1 MVKLALW
8 MPLLSLAA
16 FAVTSPVQSSPDDRD
31 FRSPDSHAESLSEK
45 KERIKSTIS
54 EGIMFVS
61 GRTRKGIDN
70 LSPKGTDF
78 VYTVLDDLNIAVNQD
93 DIDNS
98 NHASETAD
106 SGIRDLKSP
115 DSRTDSSPD
124 KKAIIRSTA
133 SHYIGVTH
141 DQINWEIDQL
151 SENPIDFIDGL
162 LSAVNWLQFLD
173 LPQGLLGIIS
183 DIQKYIVEFFEI
195 EKTPTER
202 DSTQAPPSETFNRAT
217 ELIKQMIASNFGI
230 DLAQAFNE
238 AIPEGVME
246 KSSADSNDN
255 NDTREVEFTAT
266 EAHSSSLVEEC
277 APGHKLHDSCA
288 SEGRRCLGWDTRG
301 RCVKWSCH
309 CVKQRRELADSNS
322 GIDSSSSTR
331 ASEDMIT
338 DGAVDSQLHV
348 AKPCSPG
355 WKRLQSP
362 VYKIKLQWFVELPP
376 NSADPLAERLT
387 RSPSPNQN
395 KDASHTYVHMHRAR
409 DADLFEDFCKDRLPN
424 DEVYV
429 PPQHQPINPE
439 DEDDV
444 VPDQHAAFGITKATQ
459 RQKEAA
465 WKDLGLSGL
474 MNRGPPIVKGK
485 GAAGGS
491 RMPR

>member
-16 FAVTSPVQSSPDDRD
+16 FAVTSPVLSSPDGRD
-31 FRSPDSHAESLSEK
+31 LRSPDSDDESLSEK
-45 KERIKSTIS
+45 KERVKSAIS
-54 EGIMFVS
+54 EGIMIVS
-61 GRTRKGIDN
+61 DLTSKAIDSFPQE
-70 LSPKGTDF
+70 LTDF
-78 VYTVLDDLNIAVNQD
+78 VYTILDDLNVAVNQD

-98 NHASETAD
+98 DHANETAD

-115 DSRTDSSPD
+115 DSRTESSPN
-124 KKAIIRSTA
+124 KKAIIKSTA
-133 SHYIGVTH
+133 SHYFGVIH
-141 DQINWEIDQL
+141 NQIKSEIDQL
-151 SENPIDFIDGL
+151 SEKPFNFFYSL
-162 LSAVNWLQFLD
+162 LSALD
-173 LPQGLLGIIS
+173 FSRLKDFPQGLPLFIN
-183 DIQKYIVEFFEI
+183 DIKEYVFKFFEI

-202 DSTQAPPSETFNRAT
+202 DSAQAPAFETFNSAT

-230 DLAQAFNE
+230 NLTQAFHE
-238 AIPEGVME
+238 AIPEGFME
-246 KSSADSNDN
+246 KSFADSKDN
-255 NDTREVEFTAT
+255 NGTREVEITAT
-266 EAHSSSLVEEC
+266 DAHSSSLVEEC

-309 CVKQRRELADSNS
+309 CVKQKRGLVESNS
-322 GIDSSSSTR
+322 GIDTSSSTR

-338 DGAVDSQLHV
+338 DDAVDSDV
-348 AKPCSPG
+348 WIA
-355 WKRLQSP
+355 
-362 VYKIKLQWFVELPP
+362 ELAAAGTPARDLP
-376 NSADPLAERLT
+376 KGPLAERLT
-387 RSPSPNQN
+387 RPPSPNQN

-409 DADLFEDFCKDRLPN
+409 DADLFEDFCKDRLPD

>member
-16 FAVTSPVQSSPDDRD
+16 FAVTSPVQSSPDGRD
-31 FRSPDSHAESLSEK
+31 LRSPDSQDENLSEK
-45 KERIKSTIS
+45 KERVKSAIS

-61 GRTRKGIDN
+61 DLTIKAIDSFPQE
-70 LSPKGTDF
+70 LTDF
-78 VYTVLDDLNIAVNQD
+78 VYTILDDLNVAVNQD

-98 NHASETAD
+98 DHANETAD

-115 DSRTDSSPD
+115 DSRPESSPY
-124 KKAIIRSTA
+124 KKAIIKSTA
-133 SHYIGVTH
+133 SYYIGVVH
-141 DQINWEIDQL
+141 NQIKWEIDQL
-151 SENPIDFIDGL
+151 SEKPFNFFYGL
-162 LSAVNWLQFLD
+162 LSALD
-173 LPQGLLGIIS
+173 FSRLKDFPQGLPLFINGI
-183 DIQKYIVEFFEI
+183 KEYVFEFFEI

-202 DSTQAPPSETFNRAT
+202 DSAQTPAFETFNSAT

-230 DLAQAFNE
+230 DLTQAFHE

-246 KSSADSNDN
+246 KSFADSNDN

-301 RCVKWSCH
+301 R
-309 CVKQRRELADSNS
+309 QLLLLASKHTCALKIRKN
-322 GIDSSSSTR
+322 
-331 ASEDMIT
+331 
-338 DGAVDSQLHV
+338 
-348 AKPCSPG
+348 
-355 WKRLQSP
+355 SP
-362 VYKIKLQWFVELPP
+362 VYKIKLQWFVDIPP

-387 RSPSPNQN
+387 RPPSPNQN

-409 DADLFEDFCKDRLPN
+409 DADLFEDFCKDRLPD

>member
-16 FAVTSPVQSSPDDRD
+16 FAVTSPVQSSPDGRD
-31 FRSPDSHAESLSEK
+31 LMSPDSHAESLSEK

-61 GRTRKGIDN
+61 GRTSEAID
-70 LSPKGTDF
+70 SFPQEITDL
-78 VYTVLDDLNIAVNQD
+78 VYTTFDDLNIAVNQHG
-93 DIDNS
+93 IDNS
-98 NHASETAD
+98 NHANETAD

-162 LSAVNWLQFLD
+162 LSAVNWLQFLN

-183 DIQKYIVEFFEI
+183 DIQEYIAKFFEI
-195 EKTPTER
+195 EKTSTEH

-246 KSSADSNDN
+246 KSFADSNDN

-309 CVKQRRELADSNS
+309 CVKQKRGLVDSNTRTDE
-322 GIDSSSSTR
+322 IAATEAHSSS
-331 ASEDMIT
+331 
-338 DGAVDSQLHV
+338 
-348 AKPCSPG
+348 
-355 WKRLQSP
+355 
-362 VYKIKLQWFVELPP
+362 
-376 NSADPLAERLT
+376 
-387 RSPSPNQN
+387 
-395 KDASHTYVHMHRAR
+395 
-409 DADLFEDFCKDRLPN
+409 
-424 DEVYV
+424 
-429 PPQHQPINPE
+429 
-439 DEDDV
+439 
-444 VPDQHAAFGITKATQ
+444 
-459 RQKEAA
+459 
-465 WKDLGLSGL
+465 
-474 MNRGPPIVKGK
+474 
-485 GAAGGS
+485 
-491 RMPR
+491 

>member
-16 FAVTSPVQSSPDDRD
+16 FAVTSPVQSSPDGRD
-31 FRSPDSHAESLSEK
+31 LRSPDSQDENLSEK
-45 KERIKSTIS
+45 KERVKSAIS

-61 GRTRKGIDN
+61 DLTIKAIDSFPQE
-70 LSPKGTDF
+70 LTDF
-78 VYTVLDDLNIAVNQD
+78 VYTILDDLNVAVNQD

-98 NHASETAD
+98 DHANETAD

-115 DSRTDSSPD
+115 DSRPESSPY
-124 KKAIIRSTA
+124 KKAIIKSTA
-133 SHYIGVTH
+133 SYYIGVVH
-141 DQINWEIDQL
+141 NQIKWEIDQL
-151 SENPIDFIDGL
+151 SEKPFNFFYGL
-162 LSAVNWLQFLD
+162 LSALD
-173 LPQGLLGIIS
+173 FSRLKDFPQGLPLFINGI
-183 DIQKYIVEFFEI
+183 KEYVFEFFEI

-202 DSTQAPPSETFNRAT
+202 DSAQTPAFETFNSAT

-230 DLAQAFNE
+230 DLTQAFHE

-246 KSSADSNDN
+246 KSFADSNDN

-288 SEGRRCLGWDTRG
+288 
-301 RCVKWSCH
+301 
-309 CVKQRRELADSNS
+309 
-322 GIDSSSSTR
+322 
-331 ASEDMIT
+331 
-338 DGAVDSQLHV
+338 
-348 AKPCSPG
+348 
-355 WKRLQSP
+355 P
-362 VYKIKLQWFVELPP
+362 VYKIKLQWFVDIPP

-387 RSPSPNQN
+387 RPPSPNQN
-395 KDASHTYVHMHRAR
+395 KDASYTYVHMHRAR
-409 DADLFEDFCKDRLPN
+409 DADLFEDFCKDRLPD

>member
-16 FAVTSPVQSSPDDRD
+16 FAVTSPVQSSPDGRD
-31 FRSPDSHAESLSEK
+31 LRSPDSQDENLSEK
-45 KERIKSTIS
+45 KERVKSAIS

-61 GRTRKGIDN
+61 DLTIKAIDSFPQE
-70 LSPKGTDF
+70 LTDF
-78 VYTVLDDLNIAVNQD
+78 VYTILDDLNVAVNQD

-98 NHASETAD
+98 DHANETAD

-115 DSRTDSSPD
+115 DSRPESSPY
-124 KKAIIRSTA
+124 KKAIIKSTA
-133 SHYIGVTH
+133 SYYIGVVH
-141 DQINWEIDQL
+141 NQIKWEIDQL
-151 SENPIDFIDGL
+151 SEKPFNFFYGL
-162 LSAVNWLQFLD
+162 LSALD
-173 LPQGLLGIIS
+173 FSRLKDFPQGLPLFINGI
-183 DIQKYIVEFFEI
+183 KEYVFEFFEI

-202 DSTQAPPSETFNRAT
+202 DSAQTPAFETFNSAT

-230 DLAQAFNE
+230 DLTQAFHE

-246 KSSADSNDN
+246 KSFADSNDN

-266 EAHSSSLVEEC
+266 EAHSSSLVEEF
-277 APGHKLHDSCA
+277 
-288 SEGRRCLGWDTRG
+288 
-301 RCVKWSCH
+301 
-309 CVKQRRELADSNS
+309 
-322 GIDSSSSTR
+322 
-331 ASEDMIT
+331 
-338 DGAVDSQLHV
+338 
-348 AKPCSPG
+348 
-355 WKRLQSP
+355 
-362 VYKIKLQWFVELPP
+362 YKIKLQWFVDIPP

-387 RSPSPNQN
+387 RPPSPNQN

-409 DADLFEDFCKDRLPN
+409 DADLFEDFCKDRLPD

>member
-16 FAVTSPVQSSPDDRD
+16 SAVTSPVQSYPDGRD
-31 FRSPDSHAESLSEK
+31 LRSPDGDAESLSEK
-45 KERIKSTIS
+45 KERVKSAIS

-61 GRTRKGIDN
+61 DLTSKAID
-70 LSPKGTDF
+70 SFPQEITDLL
-78 VYTVLDDLNIAVNQD
+78 YTTLDDLNVAVNQD

-98 NHASETAD
+98 DHANETAD
-106 SGIRDLKSP
+106 SGIGDLESP
-115 DSRTDSSPD
+115 DSRTESSPD
-124 KKAIIRSTA
+124 KKAIIKSTA
-133 SHYIGVTH
+133 SLYFGVVH
-141 DQINWEIDQL
+141 NQINWEIDQL
-151 SENPIDFIDGL
+151 SEKPFNFFYGL
-162 LSAVNWLQFLD
+162 LSALD
-173 LPQGLLGIIS
+173 FSRLKDFPQGLPLFINGI
-183 DIQKYIVEFFEI
+183 KEYVVEFFGI

-202 DSTQAPPSETFNRAT
+202 DSTQAPPSETFNSAT
-217 ELIKQMIASNFGI
+217 ELIKHMIASNFGI
-230 DLAQAFNE
+230 DLTQAFNE

-246 KSSADSNDN
+246 KSFADSNDN
-255 NDTREVEFTAT
+255 NDTREAPLLGICPRVGPYGAEVRRQHQHQL
-266 EAHSSSLVEEC
+266 HSNQLLHLASKHRCALKIRKNSLV
-277 APGHKLHDSCA
+277 H
-288 SEGRRCLGWDTRG
+288 
-301 RCVKWSCH
+301 
-309 CVKQRRELADSNS
+309 
-322 GIDSSSSTR
+322 
-331 ASEDMIT
+331 
-338 DGAVDSQLHV
+338 
-348 AKPCSPG
+348 
-355 WKRLQSP
+355 
-362 VYKIKLQWFVELPP
+362 KIKLQWFVDLPP
-376 NSADPLAERLT
+376 NSPDPFAERLT
-387 RSPSPNQN
+387 CPPSPNQN

-409 DADLFEDFCKDRLPN
+409 DADLFEDFCKDRLPD

>member
-16 FAVTSPVQSSPDDRD
+16 FAVTSPVQSSPDGIDL
-31 FRSPDSHAESLSEK
+31 RSPDSDDESLSEK
-45 KERIKSTIS
+45 KERVKSAIS
-54 EGIMFVS
+54 EGIMILS
-61 GRTRKGIDN
+61 DLTSKAIDSFPQE
-70 LSPKGTDF
+70 LTDF
-78 VYTVLDDLNIAVNQD
+78 VYTILDDLNVAVNQD
-93 DIDNS
+93 DIDDS
-98 NHASETAD
+98 DHANETAD

-115 DSRTDSSPD
+115 DSRTDRSPD
-124 KKAIIRSTA
+124 KKAIIKSTA
-133 SHYIGVTH
+133 SYYIGVAH
-141 DQINWEIDQL
+141 DQINWEIDQI
-151 SENPIDFIDGL
+151 SERPFNFFYGL
-162 LSAVNWLQFLD
+162 LSAMDFSRLKDF
-173 LPQGLLGIIS
+173 PQGLPLFINGI
-183 DIQKYIVEFFEI
+183 KLYVVEFFEI

-202 DSTQAPPSETFNRAT
+202 DSTQAPAFETFNSTT

-230 DLAQAFNE
+230 DLTQAFHE

-255 NDTREVEFTAT
+255 NDPREVEITAT

-301 RCVKWSCH
+301 RC
-309 CVKQRRELADSNS
+309 
-322 GIDSSSSTR
+322 
-331 ASEDMIT
+331 
-338 DGAVDSQLHV
+338 
-348 AKPCSPG
+348 
-355 WKRLQSP
+355 
-362 VYKIKLQWFVELPP
+362 
-376 NSADPLAERLT
+376 
-387 RSPSPNQN
+387 N

-409 DADLFEDFCKDRLPN
+409 DADLFEDFCKDRLPD

>member
-16 FAVTSPVQSSPDDRD
+16 FAVTSPVLSSPDGRD
-31 FRSPDSHAESLSEK
+31 LRSPDSDDESLSEK
-45 KERIKSTIS
+45 KERVKSAIS
-54 EGIMFVS
+54 EGIMIVS
-61 GRTRKGIDN
+61 DLTSKAIDSFPQE
-70 LSPKGTDF
+70 LTDF
-78 VYTVLDDLNIAVNQD
+78 VYTILDDLNVAVNQD

-98 NHASETAD
+98 DHANETAD

-115 DSRTDSSPD
+115 DSRTESSPN
-124 KKAIIRSTA
+124 KKAIIKSTA
-133 SHYIGVTH
+133 SHYFGVIH
-141 DQINWEIDQL
+141 NQIKWEIDQL
-151 SENPIDFIDGL
+151 SEKPFNFFYGL
-162 LSAVNWLQFLD
+162 LSALD
-173 LPQGLLGIIS
+173 FSRLKDFPQGPPLFIN
-183 DIQKYIVEFFEI
+183 DIKEYVFKFFEI

-202 DSTQAPPSETFNRAT
+202 DSAQAPAFETFNSAT

-230 DLAQAFNE
+230 NLTQAFHE
-238 AIPEGVME
+238 ALRDGFME
-246 KSSADSNDN
+246 KSFADSNEN
-255 NDTREVEFTAT
+255 NDTREVEITAT

-309 CVKQRRELADSNS
+309 CVKQKRGLVESNS
-322 GIDSSSSTR
+322 GIDKSSSTR

-338 DGAVDSQLHV
+338 DDA
-348 AKPCSPG
+348 
-355 WKRLQSP
+355 
-362 VYKIKLQWFVELPP
+362 
-376 NSADPLAERLT
+376 
-387 RSPSPNQN
+387 N

-409 DADLFEDFCKDRLPN
+409 DADLFEDFCKDRLPD

>member
-16 FAVTSPVQSSPDDRD
+16 FAVTSPVQSSPDGRD

-61 GRTRKGIDN
+61 GRTSKGIDN

-78 VYTVLDDLNIAVNQD
+78 VYTVFDDLNIAVNQD
-93 DIDNS
+93 GIDNS
-98 NHASETAD
+98 NHAIETAD

-151 SENPIDFIDGL
+151 SENPIDIIDGL
-162 LSAVNWLQFLD
+162 LSAVNWLQILD

-183 DIQKYIVEFFEI
+183 DIQKYIVTVFEI
-195 EKTPTER
+195 EKTSTEH

-246 KSSADSNDN
+246 KSFADSNDN

-266 EAHSSSLVEEC
+266 EAHSSSLVEE
-277 APGHKLHDSCA
+277 SC
-288 SEGRRCLGWDTRG
+288 GCR
-301 RCVKWSCH
+301 H
-309 CVKQRRELADSNS
+309 
-322 GIDSSSSTR
+322 
-331 ASEDMIT
+331 
-338 DGAVDSQLHV
+338 
-348 AKPCSPG
+348 PCSGSAEG
-355 WKRLQSP
+355 W
-362 VYKIKLQWFVELPP
+362 VHMELRSGVNINTNFNLT
-376 NSADPLAERLT
+376 NSYSSRANT
-387 RSPSPNQN
+387 QN

-409 DADLFEDFCKDRLPN
+409 DADLFEDFCKDRLPD

>member
-16 FAVTSPVQSSPDDRD
+16 FAVTSPVQSSPDGRD

-61 GRTRKGIDN
+61 GRTSKAIDN

-78 VYTVLDDLNIAVNQD
+78 VYTVFDDLNIAVNQD
-93 DIDNS
+93 
-98 NHASETAD
+98 
-106 SGIRDLKSP
+106 GI
-115 DSRTDSSPD
+115 DSRTDSSSD

-151 SENPIDFIDGL
+151 SEDPIDIIDGL
-162 LSAVNWLQFLD
+162 LSAVDWLQFLD

-183 DIQKYIVEFFEI
+183 DIKKYIVKVFEI
-195 EKTPTER
+195 EKTSTEH

-246 KSSADSNDN
+246 KSFADSNDN

-266 EAHSSSLVEEC
+266 EAHSSSLVEE
-277 APGHKLHDSCA
+277 
-288 SEGRRCLGWDTRG
+288 
-301 RCVKWSCH
+301 
-309 CVKQRRELADSNS
+309 
-322 GIDSSSSTR
+322 
-331 ASEDMIT
+331 
-338 DGAVDSQLHV
+338 
-348 AKPCSPG
+348 
-355 WKRLQSP
+355 
-362 VYKIKLQWFVELPP
+362 Y
-376 NSADPLAERLT
+376 PLAERLT
-387 RSPSPNQN
+387 RPPPPNQN

-409 DADLFEDFCKDRLPN
+409 DADLFEDFCKDRLPD

-474 MNRGPPIVKGK
+474 MNRGPPIVKENMLLATVRFK
-485 GAAGGS
+485 QAQ
-491 RMPR
+491 

>member
-16 FAVTSPVQSSPDDRD
+16 FAVTSPVQSSPDGRD
-31 FRSPDSHAESLSEK
+31 LRSPDSQDENLSEK
-45 KERIKSTIS
+45 KERVKSAIS

-61 GRTRKGIDN
+61 DLTIKAIDSFPQE
-70 LSPKGTDF
+70 LTDF
-78 VYTVLDDLNIAVNQD
+78 VYTILDDLNVAVNQD

-98 NHASETAD
+98 DHANETAD

-115 DSRTDSSPD
+115 DSRPESSPY
-124 KKAIIRSTA
+124 KKAIIKSTA
-133 SHYIGVTH
+133 SYYIGVVH
-141 DQINWEIDQL
+141 NQIKWEIDQL
-151 SENPIDFIDGL
+151 SEKPFNFFYGL
-162 LSAVNWLQFLD
+162 LSALD
-173 LPQGLLGIIS
+173 FSRLKDFPQGLPLFINGI
-183 DIQKYIVEFFEI
+183 KEYVFEFFEI

-202 DSTQAPPSETFNRAT
+202 DSAQTPAFETFNSAT

-230 DLAQAFNE
+230 DLTQAFHE

-246 KSSADSNDN
+246 KSFADSNDN

-309 CVKQRRELADSNS
+309 CVKQKRGLVESNS
-322 GIDSSSSTR
+322 AIDTSSSTR

-338 DGAVDSQLHV
+338 DDAVDI
-348 AKPCSPG
+348 
-355 WKRLQSP
+355 
-362 VYKIKLQWFVELPP
+362 YKIKLQWFVDIPP

-387 RSPSPNQN
+387 RPPSPNQN
-395 KDASHTYVHMHRAR
+395 KDASYTYVHMHRAR
-409 DADLFEDFCKDRLPN
+409 DADLFEDFCKDRLPD

>member
-16 FAVTSPVQSSPDDRD
+16 FAVTSPVQSSPDGRD
-31 FRSPDSHAESLSEK
+31 LRSPDSQDENLSEK
-45 KERIKSTIS
+45 KERVKSAIS

-61 GRTRKGIDN
+61 DLTIKAIDSFPQE
-70 LSPKGTDF
+70 LTDF
-78 VYTVLDDLNIAVNQD
+78 VYTILDDLNVAVNQD

-98 NHASETAD
+98 DHANETAD

-115 DSRTDSSPD
+115 DSRPESSPY
-124 KKAIIRSTA
+124 KKAIIKSTA
-133 SHYIGVTH
+133 SYYIGVVH
-141 DQINWEIDQL
+141 NQIKWEIDQL
-151 SENPIDFIDGL
+151 SEKPFNFFYGL
-162 LSAVNWLQFLD
+162 LSALD
-173 LPQGLLGIIS
+173 FSRLKDFPQGLPLFINGI
-183 DIQKYIVEFFEI
+183 KEYVFEFFEI

-202 DSTQAPPSETFNRAT
+202 DSAQTPAFETFNSAT

-230 DLAQAFNE
+230 DLTQAFHE

-246 KSSADSNDN
+246 KSFADSNDN

-266 EAHSSSLVEEC
+266 EAHSSSLVEEF
-277 APGHKLHDSCA
+277 
-288 SEGRRCLGWDTRG
+288 
-301 RCVKWSCH
+301 
-309 CVKQRRELADSNS
+309 
-322 GIDSSSSTR
+322 
-331 ASEDMIT
+331 
-338 DGAVDSQLHV
+338 
-348 AKPCSPG
+348 
-355 WKRLQSP
+355 
-362 VYKIKLQWFVELPP
+362 YKIKLQWFVDIPP

-387 RSPSPNQN
+387 RPPSPNQN
-395 KDASHTYVHMHRAR
+395 KDASYTYVHMHRAR
-409 DADLFEDFCKDRLPN
+409 DADLFEDFCKDRLPD

>member
-16 FAVTSPVQSSPDDRD
+16 FAVTSPVQSSPDGRD
-31 FRSPDSHAESLSEK
+31 LRSPDSQDENLSEK
-45 KERIKSTIS
+45 KERVKSAIS

-61 GRTRKGIDN
+61 DLTIKAIDSFPQE
-70 LSPKGTDF
+70 LTDF
-78 VYTVLDDLNIAVNQD
+78 VYTILDDLNVAVNQD

-98 NHASETAD
+98 DHANETAD

-115 DSRTDSSPD
+115 DSRPESSPY
-124 KKAIIRSTA
+124 KKAIIKSTA
-133 SHYIGVTH
+133 SYYIGVVH
-141 DQINWEIDQL
+141 NQIKWEIDQL
-151 SENPIDFIDGL
+151 SEKPFNFFYGL
-162 LSAVNWLQFLD
+162 LSALD
-173 LPQGLLGIIS
+173 FSRLKDFPQGLPLFINGI
-183 DIQKYIVEFFEI
+183 KEYVFEFFEI

-202 DSTQAPPSETFNRAT
+202 DSAQTPAFETFNSAT

-230 DLAQAFNE
+230 DLTQAFHE

-246 KSSADSNDN
+246 KSFADSNDN

-288 SEGRRCLGWDTRG
+288 QLLL
-301 RCVKWSCH
+301 
-309 CVKQRRELADSNS
+309 LASKHTCALKIRKN
-322 GIDSSSSTR
+322 
-331 ASEDMIT
+331 
-338 DGAVDSQLHV
+338 
-348 AKPCSPG
+348 
-355 WKRLQSP
+355 SP
-362 VYKIKLQWFVELPP
+362 VYKIKLQWFVDIPP

-387 RSPSPNQN
+387 RPPSPNQN

-409 DADLFEDFCKDRLPN
+409 DADLFEDFCKDRLPD

>member
-16 FAVTSPVQSSPDDRD
+16 FAVTSPVQSSPDGRD
-31 FRSPDSHAESLSEK
+31 LRSPDSQDENLSEK
-45 KERIKSTIS
+45 KERVKSAIS

-61 GRTRKGIDN
+61 DLTIKAIDSFPQE
-70 LSPKGTDF
+70 LTDF
-78 VYTVLDDLNIAVNQD
+78 VYTILDDLNVAVNQH

-98 NHASETAD
+98 DHANETAD

-115 DSRTDSSPD
+115 DSRPESSPY
-124 KKAIIRSTA
+124 KKAIIKSTA
-133 SHYIGVTH
+133 SYYIGVVH
-141 DQINWEIDQL
+141 NQIKWEIDQL
-151 SENPIDFIDGL
+151 SEKPFNFFYGL
-162 LSAVNWLQFLD
+162 LSALD
-173 LPQGLLGIIS
+173 FSRLKDFPQGLPLFINGI
-183 DIQKYIVEFFEI
+183 KEYVFEFFEI

-202 DSTQAPPSETFNRAT
+202 DSAQTPAFETFNSAT

-230 DLAQAFNE
+230 DLTQAFHE

-246 KSSADSNDN
+246 KSFADSNDN

-301 RCVKWSCH
+301 R
-309 CVKQRRELADSNS
+309 QLLLLASKHTCALKIRKN
-322 GIDSSSSTR
+322 
-331 ASEDMIT
+331 
-338 DGAVDSQLHV
+338 
-348 AKPCSPG
+348 
-355 WKRLQSP
+355 SP
-362 VYKIKLQWFVELPP
+362 VYKIKLQWFVDIPP

-387 RSPSPNQN
+387 RPPSPNQN

-409 DADLFEDFCKDRLPN
+409 DADLFEDFCKDRLPD

>member
-16 FAVTSPVQSSPDDRD
+16 FAVTSPVQSSPDGRD

-61 GRTRKGIDN
+61 GRTSKAIDN
-70 LSPKGTDF
+70 LSPKGADF

-93 DIDNS
+93 GIDNS
-98 NHASETAD
+98 NHANETAD

-115 DSRTDSSPD
+115 DSRTDSSSD

-151 SENPIDFIDGL
+151 SENPIDIMDGL
-162 LSAVNWLQFLD
+162 LSAVDWLQFLD

-183 DIQKYIVEFFEI
+183 DIKKYIVKVFEI
-195 EKTPTER
+195 EKTSTEH

-230 DLAQAFNE
+230 DLTQAFHE

-246 KSSADSNDN
+246 KSFADSNDN

-266 EAHSSSLVEEC
+266 EAHSSSLVEE
-277 APGHKLHDSCA
+277 SVFTWMEEA
-288 SEGRRCLGWDTRG
+288 S
-301 RCVKWSCH
+301 K
-309 CVKQRRELADSNS
+309 
-322 GIDSSSSTR
+322 
-331 ASEDMIT
+331 
-338 DGAVDSQLHV
+338 
-348 AKPCSPG
+348 
-355 WKRLQSP
+355 
-362 VYKIKLQWFVELPP
+362 
-376 NSADPLAERLT
+376 
-387 RSPSPNQN
+387 N

-409 DADLFEDFCKDRLPN
+409 DADLFEDFCKDRLPD

-474 MNRGPPIVKGK
+474 MNRGPPMVKGK

>member
-8 MPLLSLAA
+8 MPLLSLSA
-16 FAVTSPVQSSPDDRD
+16 FAVTSPVQSSPDGRD
-31 FRSPDSHAESLSEK
+31 LRSPDSHAESLSEK

-61 GRTRKGIDN
+61 GRTSEAID
-70 LSPKGTDF
+70 SFPQEITDL
-78 VYTVLDDLNIAVNQD
+78 VYTTFDDLNVAVNQD

-98 NHASETAD
+98 DHANETAD

-183 DIQKYIVEFFEI
+183 DIQKYIVKFFEI
-195 EKTPTER
+195 EKTFTEH
-202 DSTQAPPSETFNRAT
+202 DSTQAPPSETFNRTT

-238 AIPEGVME
+238 AIPEGVKE
-246 KSSADSNDN
+246 KSFADFNDSI
-255 NDTREVEFTAT
+255 DTREVEFTAT
-266 EAHSSSLVEEC
+266 EAHSSSLVEEFLASKHTC
-277 APGHKLHDSCA
+277 ALKI
-288 SEGRRCLGWDTRG
+288 R
-301 RCVKWSCH
+301 K
-309 CVKQRRELADSNS
+309 N
-322 GIDSSSSTR
+322 
-331 ASEDMIT
+331 
-338 DGAVDSQLHV
+338 
-348 AKPCSPG
+348 
-355 WKRLQSP
+355 SP

-409 DADLFEDFCKDRLPN
+409 DADLFEDFCKDRLPD

-474 MNRGPPIVKGK
+474 MNRGPPMVKGK